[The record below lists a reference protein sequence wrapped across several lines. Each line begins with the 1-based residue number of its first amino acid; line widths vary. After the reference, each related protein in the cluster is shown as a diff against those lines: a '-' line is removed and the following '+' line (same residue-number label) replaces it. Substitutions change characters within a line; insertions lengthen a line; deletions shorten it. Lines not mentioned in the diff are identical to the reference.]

1 MSGDGPKSVWGG
13 SWGCGA
19 VANQKPCSEGGN
31 PQEAASEGYDPV
43 EAGGKGRLSGEI
55 LLGVGWT
62 GDGDTLGLVG
72 WSVDR
77 DSPATFGLDAGGEL
91 MTVAPLAGA
100 AISLGAD
107 GQTLA
112 AVGLRAD
119 GGSMAGEPL
128 AGAGFGRANNRG
140 TGSEVNRVA
149 DREPPAG
156 VGWTIN
162 WGAGTGS
169 GRTAD

>member
-1 MSGDGPKSVWGG
+1 MSGDGPKSDWGG

-55 LLGVGWT
+55 LLGVGLT

-77 DSPATFGLDAGGEL
+77 DSLATFGLDAGGEL
-91 MTVAPLAGA
+91 MTTAPLAGA

-112 AVGLRAD
+112 AVGHETDGGTLAAVGLRAN

-128 AGAGFGRANNRG
+128 AGAGFGWANNRG

-149 DREPPAG
+149 NREPPAG

-162 WGAGTGS
+162 
-169 GRTAD
+169 